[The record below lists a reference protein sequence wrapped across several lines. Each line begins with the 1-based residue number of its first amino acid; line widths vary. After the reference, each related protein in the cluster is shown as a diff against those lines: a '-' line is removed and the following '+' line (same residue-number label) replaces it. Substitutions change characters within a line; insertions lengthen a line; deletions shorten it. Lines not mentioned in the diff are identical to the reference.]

1 VYVCPGIHKPLGR
14 CADRGEINL
23 QKPATEDGILT
34 ALEMAN
40 LMLDQTELAVLSA
53 GETGVGEVQT
63 GEEVYGLQRVF
74 R

>member
-1 VYVCPGIHKPLGR
+1 
-14 CADRGEINL
+14 L